1 MFHSMF
7 GRISRSSSKAPR
19 LLAALLPAAA
29 LGAAKLDARPPATQP
44 IARPLAVRPSEP
56 PLNVTLPA
64 SLAILSRRSIFARN
78 GMAAIPPGAN
88 PAKPEATIAL
98 RGIVFD
104 DNNFVLFL
112 EDTAAH
118 HTMQL
123 RPGDSLAGGKI
134 GRISLDE
141 FGYEADGTITQ
152 VRVGQNLLG
161 ATLPP
166 TIVTPPA
173 TAPSPGGPQGGP
185 PEAQPPVR
193 GPIYEIGPNG
203 QRVRNLAKERAG

>member
-1 MFHSMF
+1 MT
-7 GRISRSSSKAPR
+7 GRISRWSSKAPR

-29 LGAAKLDARPPATQP
+29 LGAAKIDARPPATQP
-44 IARPLAVRPSEP
+44 VAPPMAVRQSGSPIS
-56 PLNVTLPA
+56 VTLPA
-64 SLAILSRRSIFARN
+64 SLAILSKRSIFARS
-78 GMAAIPPGAN
+78 GMAAMPLGAN
-88 PAKPEATIAL
+88 SAKPEATIAL

-104 DNNFVLFL
+104 DNDFVLFL

-123 RPGDSLAGGKI
+123 RPGDSLASGRI
-134 GRISLDE
+134 GRINLDE
-141 FGYEADGTITQ
+141 FGYEADGTVTQ

-166 TIVTPPA
+166 ITVGPPA
-173 TAPSPGGPQGGP
+173 TAPSPGGPQGE
-185 PEAQPPVR
+185 PEAQPP
-193 GPIYEIGPNG
+193 GKQPIYEIGPNG